1 VTLVRS
7 LQVVLITVSALGAA
21 SGVFAQ
27 SQAYPSK
34 IIRLIVGFPPGGAT
48 DITARLVGQK
58 MSVSLGQTVLID
70 NRPGANSN
78 IGTEAAARAAPDGY
92 TLLMCTVAS
101 TINHSLYRNLPFDVL
116 KDLAP
121 VTQTTSVQSF
131 LAIHPSLP
139 VRSVKELIALAKAKP
154 GSLNFA
160 SSGTGGSPHLA
171 GEMFKLMAGVDMVHV
186 PYKGTAPELNDLLA
200 GNVKIAFETTPALLP
215 HVKEGKLIALAVN
228 SPKRTPLLPNVP
240 TMAEAGLPGF
250 EMASWNGLLVPAR
263 TPKDIVMRLYKEAVQ
278 ALQAADVSEKLSGLG
293 ADPVGSTP
301 EQFAAFIQAE
311 TKKWARVIREA
322 NVKAE

>member
-1 VTLVRS
+1 
-7 LQVVLITVSALGAA
+7 
-21 SGVFAQ
+21 
-27 SQAYPSK
+27 
-34 IIRLIVGFPPGGAT
+34 
-48 DITARLVGQK
+48 
-58 MSVSLGQTVLID
+58 
-70 NRPGANSN
+70 
-78 IGTEAAARAAPDGY
+78 
-92 TLLMCTVAS
+92 
-101 TINHSLYRNLPFDVL
+101 
-116 KDLAP
+116 
-121 VTQTTSVQSF
+121 
-131 LAIHPSLP
+131 
-139 VRSVKELIALAKAKP
+139 
-154 GSLNFA
+154 
-160 SSGTGGSPHLA
+160 
-171 GEMFKLMAGVDMVHV
+171 MFKLMAGVDMVHV